1 MVMAAEMDGTWR
13 NCHRNSR
20 PLRRQNREILF
31 CHPCINDRIFS
42 GLFQRIKYCYL
53 WLTKVFVMDVN
64 KLMFVLAVVLLV
76 AWIAGAVP

>member
-1 MVMAAEMDGTWR
+1 MAAKMDGTWR

-20 PLRRQNREILF
+20 PLRRQNRDILF

-53 WLTKVFVMDVN
+53 WLTIVFIMDVN
-64 KLMFVLAVVLLV
+64 KLMFALALVLLV
-76 AWIAGAVP
+76 AWIAGATP